1 VSTDTRPTRPVVTPG
16 TSAPVLHCAD
26 LNIAYDGAPVLRG
39 VSLDVEAGQLVAL
52 LGASGSGKSTLLH
65 AVAGLVELSAGEIWM
80 SGRRVADPSHH
91 SPPEVRDVGMVF
103 QNFALW
109 PHLRVID
116 TVAYPLRRRGRSRQ
130 DARMTARALLDG
142 LGIGHVA
149 EQRPGELSGGEQQR
163 VGLARAL
170 AREARLYLLDE
181 PTAHLDTHL
190 RTAFQQSV
198 LARRS
203 ETGAAIMYATHDAAE
218 ALAIA
223 DHVAVIED
231 GRLIQWGTPADVYAK
246 PVNAGA
252 AALSGPCSV
261 LSAHRLV
268 RPDWVTE
275 GGPLQGE
282 VRLVAFRGA
291 HTDYHVEFDGQS
303 LMLQLP
309 GPRRYA
315 AGDAMSFTLRQVWV
329 LPEH

>member
-1 VSTDTRPTRPVVTPG
+1 VSTDTRPTHPGSTRG
-16 TSAPVLHCAD
+16 TSASVLRCVSLDVAYGGAPVLH
-26 LNIAYDGAPVLRG
+26 N
-39 VSLDVEAGQLVAL
+39 VSLDVGPGQLVAL

-65 AVAGLVELSAGEIWM
+65 AIAGLVELSAGEIWI
-80 SGRRVADPSHH
+80 GGQQVADSSHH

-130 DARMTARALLDG
+130 DARTAAHELLEG
-142 LGIGHVA
+142 LGIGHIA
-149 EQRPGELSGGEQQR
+149 EQRPAELSGGEQQR

-190 RTAFQQSV
+190 RSAFQHSV

-203 ETGAAIMYATHDAAE
+203 DSGAAIMYATHDAAE

-223 DHVAVIED
+223 DQVAVIED
-231 GRLIQWGTPADVYAK
+231 GRLIQLGTPAEIYAK

-252 AALSGPCSV
+252 AALSGPYSV
-261 LSAHRLV
+261 LSPHLLV

-275 GGPLQGE
+275 GGPLQGT

-291 HTDYHVEFDGQS
+291 HTDYHVDLDGQS

-309 GPRRYA
+309 GTPRYA
-315 AGDAMSFTLRQVWV
+315 AGDVISFTVRRMWS